1 MLRLSDFVLAPK
13 VASIQPHARS
23 QRSFALLFPP
33 IDCGIGSFVCLGLSR
48 DFFLSFFL
56 SFFNEYQLILRP
68 VAKLVCVW
76 LHGPLTVA
84 LVLICLCLTR
94 VSVVVVSI
102 HRRVQT
108 ACAASNSLFMGV
120 GLCVHFVLD
129 CLSHARTERL
139 GHRTAVGTAHA
150 EIKVPLC

>member
-1 MLRLSDFVLAPK
+1 MHAARGASRCCSHLSTAGLGRLSVSD
-13 VASIQPHARS
+13 SH
-23 QRSFALLFPP
+23 
-33 IDCGIGSFVCLGLSR
+33 GIIFFFFFF
-48 DFFLSFFL
+48 FFLDA
-56 SFFNEYQLILRP
+56 YQLILRP
-68 VAKLVCVW
+68 VAKLVCVR

-108 ACAASNSLFMGV
+108 ACAASNSLFMGG
-120 GLCVHFVLD
+120 GLGVQYLTV
-129 CLSHARTERL
+129 CLTRSERL